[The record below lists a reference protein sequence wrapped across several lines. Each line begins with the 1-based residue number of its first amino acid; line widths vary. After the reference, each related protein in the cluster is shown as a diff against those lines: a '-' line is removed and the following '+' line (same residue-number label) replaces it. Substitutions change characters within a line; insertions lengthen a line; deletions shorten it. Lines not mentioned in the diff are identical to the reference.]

1 VIVEATWEDALEVCL
16 NMRGSDREEVMA
28 TRWSDSPYEFA
39 ADCMRAPG
47 SRFTA
52 IYEGR
57 PVMLGGVAMNQPGI
71 GQAWMVGTD
80 EIGKLGVE
88 IAHASKAIFSRL
100 LEGHV
105 HRIQAYSIATHQWA
119 HSWLRK
125 IGFVEAASLKQ
136 FGKRGED
143 FVLFEMLK
151 ERADVRYTWPSRSR
165 EKMAFDA
172 CAIST
177 PSFPISSV
185 PTIQACPIPG

>member
-1 VIVEATWEDALEVCL
+1 VIVEATWKDALEVCL

-28 TRWSDSPYEFA
+28 TRWSDSPYDFA

-80 EIGKLGVE
+80 EIGNLGVE

-151 ERADVRYTWPSRSR
+151 ESADVR
-165 EKMAFDA
+165 
-172 CAIST
+172 
-177 PSFPISSV
+177 
-185 PTIQACPIPG
+185 